1 MTARFL
7 NHQQYLPENC
17 GFQHPKCLSGCTSGT
32 LDLHISFQHQPILKP
47 IKWRGWEPR
56 SLTTSLAPEKNYK
69 IPKDRKGSLDNSSSP
84 TSFSGGNLLL
94 DLGKG
99 VGCKFFLCIFFGE
112 WGDMGD
118 GRFTEWRNNG
128 DVYMFRVTFLVVAN
142 CWRSQLTFL
151 KWSQT

>member
-1 MTARFL
+1 MLVRVHFWNAGPSHF
-7 NHQQYLPENC
+7 
-17 GFQHPKCLSGCTSGT
+17 
-32 LDLHISFQHQPILKP
+32 FQHQPILKP